1 MRLSITN
8 NKDSSSFYII
18 KSVTVDGKRTSK
30 VIERLGNYEEVKI
43 KANVEDPI
51 IWAKKYIDTLNKQNK
66 KKITHFL
73 DKYEIIS

>member
-8 NKDSSSFYII
+8 NKNSSSFYII
-18 KSVTVDGKRTSK
+18 NSVTVDGKRTSK

-73 DKYEIIS
+73 YK

>member
-8 NKDSSSFYII
+8 NKNSSSFYII

-43 KANVEDPI
+43 KKAASYNLRVYLVAFAI
-51 IWAKKYIDTLNKQNK
+51 IVKVYLNIFVYTLA
-66 KKITHFL
+66 
-73 DKYEIIS
+73 

>member
-8 NKDSSSFYII
+8 NKNSSSFYVI

-43 KANVEDPI
+43 KANV
-51 IWAKKYIDTLNKQNK
+51 
-66 KKITHFL
+66 
-73 DKYEIIS
+73 